1 MPCKSKKP
9 GLPREVH
16 LVTDVPLVIVM
27 KYVGTH
33 WTIARVVVD
42 DENPDLDGEHIRA
55 EDPSNDFKELP
66 KDNPAVIAAI
76 SALTNG
82 TGGPAWDF
90 GF

>member
-1 MPCKSKKP
+1 MPRKSKQP

-27 KYVGTH
+27 KYVGTQ

-42 DENPDLDGEHIRA
+42 DENPDLDGKHIRA
-55 EDPSNDFKELP
+55 EDPSDDFKKLP
-66 KDNPAVIAAI
+66 KDNPAVITAI
-76 SALTNG
+76 SALTDG
-82 TGGPAWDF
+82 AGWPAWDF